1 MYEQYINIYQNARE
15 GAGLTQEK
23 ASERIGVSVESIRVY
38 EAGKRIPPDDVVV
51 RMIDIYNTQYLAYQ
65 HLRQNVMASSSIM
78 PQNLKIMS
86 LPEAIL
92 RLQKEVADFVKLRE
106 EMIDICCDGIISD
119 EERPRWDTIVKE
131 LNDITE
137 AIMNL
142 KFVPG
147 LPEKSK
153 NNVG

>member
-1 MYEQYINIYQNARE
+1 MYEQWVNIYQTARE
-15 GAGLTQEK
+15 SSGLTQEK
-23 ASERIGVSVESIRVY
+23 AAERIGVSVESIRVY

-65 HLRQNVMASSSIM
+65 HLRQNVMAASAIM
-78 PQNLKIMS
+78 PQNLKILS

-92 RLQKEVADFVKLRE
+92 RLQKEVSDFVKLRD
-106 EMIDICCDGIISD
+106 EMIDITCDGIISD
-119 EERPRWDTIVKE
+119 DERPAWNTIVKE

-147 LPEKSK
+147 LPDKGK
-153 NNVG
+153 HDGK